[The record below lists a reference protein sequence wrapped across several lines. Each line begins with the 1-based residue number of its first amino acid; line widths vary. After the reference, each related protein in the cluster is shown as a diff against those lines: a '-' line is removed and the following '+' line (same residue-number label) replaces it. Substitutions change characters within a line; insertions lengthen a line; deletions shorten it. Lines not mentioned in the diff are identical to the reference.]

1 MKAEHYDLTG
11 PENGAARTSDLSDE
25 TIYRAFEEMTDLT
38 EKEQPKGGHVQV
50 SGGEDGLGWTAW
62 GTEPS
67 KATADMEKTKHHLAR
82 QARQDPAPEMSDDAV
97 YAQLKAMSNWEE
109 QG

>member
-1 MKAEHYDLTG
+1 MEAEHYNLSGNT
-11 PENGAARTSDLSDE
+11 ERTSLTDEDL
-25 TIYRAFEEMTDLT
+25 YRVFEEMTDLT

-67 KATADMEKTKHHLAR
+67 KATADMEKTKHLLAR

-97 YAQLKAMSNWEE
+97 YAQLKAMSNWERD
-109 QG
+109 

>member
-1 MKAEHYDLTG
+1 MKAEHHDLSGTT
-11 PENGAARTSDLSDE
+11 ERTSLTDEDL
-25 TIYRAFEEMTDLT
+25 YRAFEGLMGETDLT
-38 EKEQPKGGHVQV
+38 EPKGGHVQV

-109 QG
+109 

>member
-1 MKAEHYDLTG
+1 MEAEHYNLSGNT
-11 PENGAARTSDLSDE
+11 ERTSLTDEDL
-25 TIYRAFEEMTDLT
+25 YRVFEEMTDLT

-67 KATADMEKTKHHLAR
+67 EAAKRAEATKHHLAR
-82 QARQDPAPEMSDDAV
+82 QARQDPAPEMSDSEVYEAV
-97 YAQLKAMSNWEE
+97 RAMTNWERD
-109 QG
+109 

>member
-1 MKAEHYDLTG
+1 MKAEHH
-11 PENGAARTSDLSDE
+11 NRSDE
-25 TIYRAFEEMTDLT
+25 TIYRAAMEMMGETTDLS
-38 EKEQPKGGHVQV
+38 EQPKGGHVQA

-67 KATADMEKTKHHLAR
+67 KATADMEKTKHLLAR

>member
-1 MKAEHYDLTG
+1 MKAEHHDLSGTT
-11 PENGAARTSDLSDE
+11 ERTSLTDEDL
-25 TIYRAFEEMTDLT
+25 YRAFEGLMGETDLT

-67 KATADMEKTKHHLAR
+67 KATADMEKTKHLLAR
-82 QARQDPAPEMSDDAV
+82 QARQDPAPEMSDDEV

-109 QG
+109 

>member
-1 MKAEHYDLTG
+1 MKAEHHDLSGTT
-11 PENGAARTSDLSDE
+11 ERTSLTDEDL
-25 TIYRAFEEMTDLT
+25 YRAFEGLMGETDLT
-38 EKEQPKGGHVQV
+38 EKEQPKGGHAQV

-67 KATADMEKTKHHLAR
+67 KATADMEKTKHLLAR
-82 QARQDPAPEMSDDAV
+82 QARQDPAPEMSDDEV

-109 QG
+109 

>member
-1 MKAEHYDLTG
+1 MKAEHHDLSGNT
-11 PENGAARTSDLSDE
+11 ERTSLTDEDL
-25 TIYRAFEEMTDLT
+25 YRAFEGLMGESTDLT

-67 KATADMEKTKHHLAR
+67 KATADMEKTKHLLAR
-82 QARQDPAPEMSDDAV
+82 QARQDPAPEMSDDEV

-109 QG
+109 

>member
-1 MKAEHYDLTG
+1 MKAEHYDLSGNT
-11 PENGAARTSDLSDE
+11 ERTSLTDEDL
-25 TIYRAFEEMTDLT
+25 YRAFEGLMGETDLT

-67 KATADMEKTKHHLAR
+67 KATADMEKTKHLLAR

-97 YAQLKAMSNWEE
+97 YAQLKAMSNWERD
-109 QG
+109 

>member
-38 EKEQPKGGHVQV
+38 EPKGGHVQA

-67 KATADMEKTKHHLAR
+67 EAAKRAEATKHHLAR

-109 QG
+109 